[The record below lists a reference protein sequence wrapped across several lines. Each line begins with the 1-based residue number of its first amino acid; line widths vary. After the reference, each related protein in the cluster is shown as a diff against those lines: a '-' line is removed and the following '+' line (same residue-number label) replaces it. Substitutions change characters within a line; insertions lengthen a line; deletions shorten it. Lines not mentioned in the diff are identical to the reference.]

1 MQEDLIHELLV
12 KLQRGNTQ
20 AAAAIAALLGHQF
33 YACARSK
40 YQLSHEDADDVVQ
53 TTLKNIIERI
63 STYHTEHPGGLHWVW
78 TIFRNAVI
86 DLFRARKHYTTE
98 LTENL
103 IENGPLDEDI
113 SANPEMYLEHW
124 ELSSILA
131 QALALLPEA
140 ERKDL
145 LRGRGRAGPKRKSLE
160 LAEQHL
166 QKIFASL
173 Y

>member
-1 MQEDLIHELLV
+1 MQEDLAHELLV
-12 KLQRGNTQ
+12 KLQRGNAQ
-20 AAAAIAALLGHQF
+20 AAAVIAALLGHQL
-33 YACARSK
+33 YACARNK

-63 STYHTEHPGGLHWVW
+63 STYHAERSGGLHWVW
-78 TIFRNAVI
+78 TIFRNAVV
-86 DLFRARKHYTTE
+86 DLFRARKHLATE

-113 SANPEMYLEHW
+113 LTNPETYLEHR
-124 ELSSILA
+124 ELSSTLT
-131 QALALLPEA
+131 QALALLPET

-160 LAEQHL
+160 QAEQHL
-166 QKIFASL
+166 QKIFATL